1 MSGDE
6 DAQAPIRV
14 LLVDDDPLVRTG
26 LSMVLGGAPD
36 IEVIGEAG
44 DGSEA
49 LRRAEG
55 ADVVLMDIRMP
66 VMDGLAAT
74 ERLLA
79 RSEPPRVV
87 VLTTF
92 DADEHVVRA
101 LAAGASGFLLKDTPP
116 PRIVDAVRMVAAG
129 EPILSPSVTGQLIRH
144 VASNGLSA
152 PERAAVE
159 ALTDREREV
168 ALAVARGASNADI
181 AKELFMSVATVKVHL
196 GHVFAKLGV
205 SNRVQVAIR
214 MHDAGL
220 S

>member
-1 MSGDE
+1 MSE
-6 DAQAPIRV
+6 HIRV

-26 LSMVLGGAPD
+26 LAMVLGGAPD
-36 IEVIGEAG
+36 LEVVGEAG

-49 LRRAEG
+49 LRCLDATPV
-55 ADVVLMDIRMP
+55 DVVLMDIRMP
-66 VMDGLAAT
+66 VMDGLTAT
-74 ERLLA
+74 ERILQ
-79 RSEPPRVV
+79 RPSTPHII

-92 DADEHVVRA
+92 DTDDHVVRA

-116 PRIVDAVRMVAAG
+116 PRIVDAVRTVAAG
-129 EPILSPSVTGQLIRH
+129 DPILSPSVTGQLIRH
-144 VASNGLSA
+144 VASNGTTA
-152 PERAAVE
+152 AERAAVE
-159 ALTDREREV
+159 ALTEREREV

>member
-1 MSGDE
+1 MSE
-6 DAQAPIRV
+6 RIRV

-26 LSMVLGGAPD
+26 LAMVLGGAPD
-36 IEVIGEAG
+36 LEVVGEAG

-49 LRRAEG
+49 LRCLDATPV
-55 ADVVLMDIRMP
+55 DVVLMDIRMP
-66 VMDGLAAT
+66 VMDGLTAT
-74 ERLLA
+74 ERILQ
-79 RSEPPRVV
+79 RPSTPHII

-92 DADEHVVRA
+92 DTDDHVVRA

-116 PRIVDAVRMVAAG
+116 PRIVDAVRTVAAG
-129 EPILSPSVTGQLIRH
+129 DPILSPSVTGQLIRH
-144 VASNGLSA
+144 VASNGTTA
-152 PERAAVE
+152 AERAAVE
-159 ALTDREREV
+159 ALTEREREV

>member
-1 MSGDE
+1 MS
-6 DAQAPIRV
+6 AHIRV

-26 LSMVLGGAPD
+26 LAMVLGGAPD
-36 IEVIGEAG
+36 LEVVGEAG
-44 DGSEA
+44 NGREA
-49 LRRAEG
+49 LERLDATPV
-55 ADVVLMDIRMP
+55 DVVLMDIRMP

-74 ERLLA
+74 ERIL
-79 RSEPPRVV
+79 RRPSTPHII

-92 DADEHVVRA
+92 DTDEHVVRA

-116 PRIVDAVRMVAAG
+116 PRIVDAVRTVAAG
-129 EPILSPSVTGQLIRH
+129 DPILSPSVTGQLIRH
-144 VASNGLSA
+144 VASNGTSA
-152 PERAAVE
+152 ADRAAVE
-159 ALTDREREV
+159 TLTEREREV
-168 ALAVARGASNADI
+168 ALAVARGVSNADI
-181 AKELFMSVATVKVHL
+181 ARELFMSVATVKVHL